1 MRVVVLDVVPA
12 VVLWVLQVL
21 VGALLLVWLLL
32 LLLLWKNC
40 DVLLLVLFSQAPRQ
54 SSSFTPRGGCQG
66 CWIEEAERP
75 VLAAD
80 FPALMT
86 GYGEFLSVLVK

>member
-32 LLLLWKNC
+32 LLLLLWKNC

-54 SSSFTPRGGCQG
+54 SSSFSPRGGCEG
-66 CWIEEAERP
+66 CWIEEAE
-75 VLAAD
+75 D
-80 FPALMT
+80 AL
-86 GYGEFLSVLVK
+86 FLKNPDCSN